1 LHEIICIKKV
11 EMKKVTG
18 ISLIFILITCVFF
31 GSISCGG
38 KAGDTVTQAEYD
50 AVKAQLSAAEA
61 KVAELKAAA
70 GVTVSVPQDPALKD
84 EIASLKAKITE
95 LGNTITELNKQNN
108 SLTQEKA
115 SSETRYAA
123 LLTKYQDLEKK
134 LAAATTPQ
142 TITEELVENEILR
155 LLGQERVKAGLP
167 EFVLGPQLR
176 NQAKTNS
183 RAMAAAGKV
192 VTNPDYL
199 YQEVFWA
206 AYYTSV
212 DAIARAALA
221 TWKLNQYA
229 FEHGTLLPGNKYGA
243 VGAYESGGII
253 FITYLAAFYP

>member
-1 LHEIICIKKV
+1 MHEIICIKKV
-11 EMKKVTG
+11 EMKKVTVM
-18 ISLIFILITCVFF
+18 SLIFILITCVLA

-50 AVKAQLSAAEA
+50 ALKAQLSAAEA
-61 KVAELKAAA
+61 KIAELKAAA

-84 EIASLKAKITE
+84 EIASLKVKITE

-115 SSETRYAA
+115 SSETRYAE

-134 LAAATTPQ
+134 LAAATTPE
-142 TITEELVENEILR
+142 TITVELVENEILQ
-155 LLGQERVKAGLP
+155 LLSQERVKAGLP
-167 EFVLGPQLR
+167 EFVFGPQLR
-176 NQAKTNS
+176 NQARTNS
-183 RAMAAAGKV
+183 LAMAASGKI

-221 TWKLNQYA
+221 TWKLNTYG
-229 FEHGTLLPGNKYGA
+229 FEHGTLLPGNRFGA
-243 VGAYESGGII
+243 VGAYEAGGII